1 MRRWLFILE
10 KNLLVEIMLHHPM
23 KNNLEHIHHINEN
36 L

>member
-10 KNLLVEIMLHHPM
+10 KYLLIDLSQRHPM
-23 KNNLEHIHHINEN
+23 KNYLENIHHINEN